1 MEIDPVATAPGS
13 DLNSM
18 LTEETIFLT
27 GFPGFIAGRLLRRLA
42 SEGAHFL
49 LLVQPTFAERAQQEL
64 ERIALQSGRSITDFV
79 VLRGDITAPNLGM
92 SPADLVIARAE
103 STVLFHLA
111 AIYDLAVARDTALLV
126 NLAGTRN
133 VNEFARSLSRLRHY
147 HYISTCYVAGKRT
160 GRILE
165 TELRH
170 EAGFRNYY
178 EETKYLAELEVDA
191 LKSELP
197 VTIHRPA
204 VVCGDSQTGETA
216 KYDGIYYLIHYLL
229 KWPAVL
235 SAFNIGNSEVSLNLV
250 PVDFVVAAIFTLA
263 CDPIAIGKTIQ
274 LADPEPLTT
283 HELFDTIARSLTGK
297 EPRLT
302 LPASLVHA
310 SLMLPLAPTITGLP
324 HSGVPYF
331 FLKQNYDTGQA
342 RQLLGP
348 HGVSCPPFK
357 AYAEAIVDYATR
369 HPVLEIP

>member
-1 MEIDPVATAPGS
+1 
-13 DLNSM
+13 M
-18 LTEETIFLT
+18 LSEETIFLT

-42 SEGAHFL
+42 SEGARFL
-49 LLVQPTFAERAQQEL
+49 LLVQPAFVERAQQEL
-64 ERIALQSGRSITDFV
+64 ERIAAQSGRSIADFV

-92 SPADLVIARAE
+92 SPADLAIARAE

-111 AIYDLAVARDTALLV
+111 AIYDLAVARDTALRV
-126 NLAGTRN
+126 NLEGTRN
-133 VNEFARSLSRLRHY
+133 VNEFARSLSRLSHY

-178 EETKYLAELEVDA
+178 EETKYFAELEVDA

-229 KWPAVL
+229 KWPSVL

-250 PVDFVVAAIFTLA
+250 PVDFVVEAISTLA
-263 CDPIAIGKTIQ
+263 RDPLAVGKTIQ
-274 LADPEPLTT
+274 LADPAPLTT
-283 HELFDTIARSLTGK
+283 HELFNTIARSLNGK

-302 LPASLVHA
+302 LPVPLVHT
-310 SLMLPLAPTITGLP
+310 SLRLPLAPKISGLP
-324 HSGVPYF
+324 HSAVPYF
-331 FLKQNYDTGQA
+331 FLKQNYDTAQA
-342 RQLLGP
+342 RKLLGP
-348 HGVSCPPFK
+348 HGVSCPPFES
-357 AYAEAIVDYATR
+357 YAEMIVDYATC